1 MKPFI
6 WGLFMTVCA
15 TTATAWQTNMT
26 QGVTPIS
33 QDVYHLHMTIFWI
46 CVAIAVVVFGVMIYS
61 IIHHRK
67 SCHPNAAQFHESTT
81 VEIIWTVIP
90 FIILIAM
97 AFPATKTL
105 IAMESTQ
112 YPYLTVKV
120 TGYQWRWEYE
130 YLGEDIRFVS
140 ALSTPPEQMLNQEP
154 KDEHYLLDVD
164 KPLVLPVGRKIRFL
178 ITAADVNHAWWVP
191 ALGFKRDAIPGYV
204 NDSWAIIEK
213 PGIYRGQ
220 CAELCGRFHGFMPI
234 VVVAKPLAEYE
245 QWLAENKSENQSVN
259 PQVATVTTGVNAL

>member
-1 MKPFI
+1 MKLPF
-6 WGLFMTVCA
+6 WGRFLSALALLVPVFA
-15 TTATAWQTNMT
+15 THAWETNLT
-26 QGVTPIS
+26 PGVTPIS
-33 QDVYHLHMTIFWI
+33 QDIFSLHMTVFWV
-46 CVAIAVVVFGVMIYS
+46 CVAIAVVVFGAMIYS

-67 SCHPNAAQFHESTT
+67 SCHPHAAQFHESTT

-97 AFPATKTL
+97 AIPATKTL

-112 YPYLTVKV
+112 APDLTVKI

-130 YLGEDIRFVS
+130 YLGQNLRFVS
-140 ALSTPPEQMLNQEP
+140 ALSTPPEQMLNQAP
-154 KDEHYLLDVD
+154 KDANYLLEVD
-164 KPLVLPVGRKIRFL
+164 KPLVLPVGKKVRFL

-204 NDSWAIIEK
+204 NDSWARIEK

-220 CAELCGRFHGFMPI
+220 CAELCGRYHGFMPI
-234 VVVAKPLAEYE
+234 VVVAKPEAEFN
-245 QWLAENKSENQSVN
+245 QWLADHQQKNQ
-259 PQVATVTTGVNAL
+259 PQVAAATP